1 MRTNLRNG
9 WLVKGA
15 MLALLV
21 GCGATV
27 AGAESRQLTLDASSS
42 SIRFELPATGHDVH
56 GLFQLRSGVIAFDP
70 VAGTAS
76 GEIVVDAGSG
86 SSGNGSRDKTMRE
99 DVLEV
104 PKFPE
109 IRFVAERFQ
118 GELPESGDGN
128 VELAGKIFV
137 HGASHPLT
145 LQAKVQTKG
154 NQVVAETEF
163 PIAFLDWGMKDPSFL
178 FLRVDPVVHVK
189 VSAHGE
195 LSSPAGAAG
204 GV

>member
-9 WLVKGA
+9 WLVNGA
-15 MLALLV
+15 MITFLV

-56 GLFQLRSGVIAFDP
+56 GLFKLRSGVIEFDP
-70 VAGTAS
+70 SAGTAS
-76 GEIVVDAGSG
+76 GEIVIDAGSG

-104 PKFPE
+104 PRFPE

-118 GELPESGDGN
+118 GELPESGGGE

-137 HGASHPLT
+137 HGTAHPLT
-145 LQAKVQTKG
+145 PKSKIETKG

-163 PIAFLDWGMKDPSFL
+163 PIAFLDWGMKDPSSL
-178 FLRVDPVVHVK
+178 FLRRSRGPHQGLG
-189 VSAHGE
+189 ARGNF
-195 LSSPAGAAG
+195 LAAGAAG